1 MKKNVIIALA
11 LVFMGL
17 TAQAQYSHDQS
28 SETKISQLEKMIA
41 NLSVED
47 IDEHC
52 EVPCGIYG
60 DSLRISLL
68 YEHVATIEKGM
79 MQVNAMNEDAAA
91 MNYNQLVRWVMNK
104 EHHAEEIQDIVSQ
117 YFLHQRIKPV
127 ASTADG
133 KAVAAYT
140 NKLANLHNILV
151 MAMKAKQTTD
161 LIYVENLRKSIHDF
175 EHAYFGGH
183 K

>member
-1 MKKNVIIALA
+1 MKKTIIIALA
-11 LVFMGL
+11 FMIIGN
-17 TAQAQYSHDQS
+17 TAQAQYSIDQP
-28 SETKISQLEKMIA
+28 TTNKISQLENMIA
-41 NLSVED
+41 NLGEELD
-47 IDEHC
+47 DHC

-60 DSLRISLL
+60 DSLRISLM

-79 MQVNAMNEDAAA
+79 NKVNEMNQDRAA

-117 YFLHQRIKPV
+117 YFLHQRVKPL
-127 ASTADG
+127 APTADG
-133 KAVAAYT
+133 KAVAVYN
-140 NKLANLHNILV
+140 NKLRILHTIQV

-161 LIYVENLRKSIHDF
+161 LTYVENLRTAIHDF
-175 EHAYFGGH
+175 EHAYFGAH